1 MLETWIPNLL
11 FVKCLGALCLDA
23 SRGVGNMPNFE
34 KHYFVLWWNI
44 ILLYLQPSGLSSA
57 IWGFTEQSALFS
69 PGESL
74 RDNQVSISVPQ
85 ILLLP
90 RIKNPRLF
98 QSCWRCTFTLYML
111 SLWNPVLWLNVL
123 CPSYPLSVLLQ
134 LPRGRWAVGCHGILG
149 WRFFDRCG
157 DRNLHGWRPDCSCL
171 PWGKASGQPALSR
184 KWPSYQCPSKF
195 CNWWDFS
202 LRTGGGRN

>member
-1 MLETWIPNLL
+1 MLETWIPNLI

-23 SRGVGNMPNFE
+23 SRGVGIMPNFE

-57 IWGFTEQSALFS
+57 IWGFTEPSALFS

-74 RDNQVSISVPQ
+74 RDNQVSVSVPQ

-98 QSCWRCTFTLYML
+98 QSCWTCTFTLYML

-123 CPSYPLSVLLQ
+123 CSFLPFICAPTVTSWEMSCGLSWNTWLEVLWQMWWQKLAWMKARLQ
-134 LPRGRWAVGCHGILG
+134 LSAV
-149 WRFFDRCG
+149 R
-157 DRNLHGWRPDCSCL
+157 
-171 PWGKASGQPALSR
+171 
-184 KWPSYQCPSKF
+184 
-195 CNWWDFS
+195 
-202 LRTGGGRN
+202 